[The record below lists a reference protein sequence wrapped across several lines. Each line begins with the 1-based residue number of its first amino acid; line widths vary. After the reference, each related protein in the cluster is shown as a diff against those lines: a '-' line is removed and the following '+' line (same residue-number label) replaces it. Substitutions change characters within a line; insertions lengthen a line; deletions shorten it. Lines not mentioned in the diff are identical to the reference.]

1 VQDDKAGVENEF
13 DDHIQENKEGGENEF
28 NDHIQ
33 ENKEGGDEGF
43 DDHEEWSQFVIENK
57 DFFSQ
62 FDE

>member
-1 VQDDKAGVENEF
+1 MQDDKEGV
-13 DDHIQENKEGGENEF
+13 ENEF

-43 DDHEEWSQFVIENK
+43 DDHEEWSQFVMENK

-62 FDE
+62 FD